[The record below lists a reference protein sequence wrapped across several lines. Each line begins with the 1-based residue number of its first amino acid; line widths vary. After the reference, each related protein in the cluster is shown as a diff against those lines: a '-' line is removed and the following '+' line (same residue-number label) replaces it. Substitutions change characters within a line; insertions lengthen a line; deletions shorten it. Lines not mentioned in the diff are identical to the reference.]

1 MVALLPRLAHLAAA
15 VEEILATWSLGR
27 LESASWLLMST
38 RVVLLMTLIDGVVL
52 ASEGESDELLRYTTF
67 WEAFFRA
74 QRQAQRMRI
83 TVRT

>member
-15 VEEILATWSLGR
+15 VEEILATWSLDR

-38 RVVLLMTLIDGVVL
+38 RVVLLMTLIDGVL
-52 ASEGESDELLRYTTF
+52 SSEGESDELLRYTTF